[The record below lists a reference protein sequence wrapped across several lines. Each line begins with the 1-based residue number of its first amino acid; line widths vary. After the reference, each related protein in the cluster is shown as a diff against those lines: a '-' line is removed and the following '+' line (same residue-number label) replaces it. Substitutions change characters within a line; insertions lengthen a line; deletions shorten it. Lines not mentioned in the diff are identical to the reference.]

1 MIDYKYIGDVVSF
14 AVLRISLAVV
24 FRCFTE
30 QDWVEGKTTTK
41 KKLKKPLRRLLQQS
55 RLQTPATK
63 KVLGTYYVGCNE
75 DAEEKIP
82 GYLAS

>member
-1 MIDYKYIGDVVSF
+1 MIDCKYIGDVVSI

-30 QDWVEGKTTTK
+30 QDWVEGKKTTTK
-41 KKLKKPLRRLLQQS
+41 KTQKTTEKALATI
-55 RLQTPATK
+55 QTPNSSHK
-63 KVLGTYYVGCNE
+63 KLLGTYYVGCNE